1 MKKSFALAFM
11 TISVAYFMAP
21 KASMGSEAQAI
32 SDPIFAES
40 CIYHSESVAPTPC
53 NSFQVFANADTSEFE
68 IGATIE
74 GRQVAYRIDGRDES
88 TLAFAFPTLFFE
100 GLERSL
106 RVRGFAELKD
116 GVPDWEI
123 TDGHCTG
130 DGAGNLTCAALG
142 GGETVVLKLKGLKS

>member
-1 MKKSFALAFM
+1 MR
-11 TISVAYFMAP
+11 
-21 KASMGSEAQAI
+21 KASLIVSASAFCLAALTSARSTEIQII
-32 SDPIFAES
+32 SDTITAQS
-40 CIYHSESVAPTPC
+40 CVFHSESVDPAPCT
-53 NSFQVFANADTSEFE
+53 SFHVFANADTSEFE
-68 IGATIE
+68 RGATIG

-106 RVRGFAELKD
+106 RVRGFAQLRD
-116 GVPDWEI
+116 GAPDWEI

-142 GGETVVLKLKGLKS
+142 GGETVVLKLKGLES